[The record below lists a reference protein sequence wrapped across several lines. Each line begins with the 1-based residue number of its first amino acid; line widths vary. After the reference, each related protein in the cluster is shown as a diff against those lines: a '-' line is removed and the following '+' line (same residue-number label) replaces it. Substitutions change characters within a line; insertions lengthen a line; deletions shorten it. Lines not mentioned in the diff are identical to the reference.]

1 MNYLILS
8 AIVIVISFFYEQVKK
23 EYKLSKGIKFFFYL
37 LICFT
42 LCLFAGLRTKY
53 NDTAT
58 YIDDFK
64 RHIPNRFSSI
74 FSGEFS
80 IAEVYLF
87 EVWNYV
93 IYHFISKNVHVYL
106 FLCAI
111 VFVCPAIHLIDKY
124 TKNFTFSM
132 LLFMFGGMYLFSL
145 AGLKQAMATG
155 VIMMGLPALFRKE
168 YFKYYIYAVL
178 AIGFH
183 TYAIFLLIV
192 PLLGSETFN
201 IKTILFC
208 LATIVLGALL
218 SYFSGT
224 ITVIIKW
231 LGKDVEAET
240 LQTGSVNALRAV
252 TFAIP
257 FVLTVLGR
265 KNLEKATVEE
275 KWFVKLSMLSTIFMV
290 LALFGNPVL
299 FGRIPQYFIVGIV
312 VSMPLLVDSVFAK
325 KDRYIVYFIAV
336 MCYLVYGLYG
346 LYIDGAFTKD
356 IFGLLWF

>member
-1 MNYLILS
+1 MSYLILS
-8 AIVIVISFFYEQVKK
+8 AIVILISFFYEQVKK
-23 EYKLSKGIKFFFYL
+23 EYKISKGMKFFFYL
-37 LICFT
+37 VICFT
-42 LCLFAGLRTKY
+42 LCLFAGLRTEY
-53 NDTAT
+53 NDTIT
-58 YIDDFK
+58 YIWGFERTPK
-64 RHIPNRFSSI
+64 KFSSL
-74 FSGEFS
+74 FSGEFTIS
-80 IAEVYLF
+80 KVYLF
-87 EVWNYV
+87 QTWNYV
-93 IYHFISKNVHVYL
+93 VYHFISKNVNVYF
-106 FLCAI
+106 FLSAI
-111 VFVCPAIHLIDKY
+111 IFVCPAVHLMDKY

-132 LLFMFGGMYLFSL
+132 FLFMFGGMYLFSL
-145 AGLKQAMATG
+145 AGLKQAMSTG

-252 TFAIP
+252 TFAVP
-257 FVLTVLGR
+257 FVLTALGR
-265 KNLEKATVEE
+265 KNLAKATIEE
-275 KWFVKLSMLSTIFMV
+275 KWFVKIGILSAVFMA

-299 FGRIPQYFIVGIV
+299 FGRIPQYFIVGV
-312 VSMPLLVDSVFAK
+312 VVAMPLLVDGAFAK
-325 KDRYIVYFIAV
+325 KDRHIVYFIAV

-346 LYIDGAFTKD
+346 LYVDGAFTED
-356 IFGLLWF
+356 IFKLIWF